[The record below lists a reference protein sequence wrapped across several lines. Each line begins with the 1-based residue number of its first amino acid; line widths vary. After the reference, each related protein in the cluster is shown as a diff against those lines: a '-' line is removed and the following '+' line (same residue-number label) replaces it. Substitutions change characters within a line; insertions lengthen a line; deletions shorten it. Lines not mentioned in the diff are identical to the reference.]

1 MGKFIE
7 TRLFK
12 LLQNSNYTKSE
23 LNMSFNN
30 LIDELIKCYSSNSEL
45 HQAYKETQRA
55 LYFLI
60 SLESE
65 IKRDKSS
72 NEEMIQHRLIYIK
85 MIRSFLKEQVKYYK
99 YLFKH
104 GKLNESKIYQSQYQW
119 TSSKSDLVELAY
131 ALTESKCI
139 NNGDTQIEKF
149 TQDLA
154 MFFGL
159 EVSKS
164 SRIFTN
170 IKLRKAKSRTF
181 FLDKLAEKL
190 NYRMN
195 KDDEK

>member
-1 MGKFIE
+1 MKRLVE
-7 TRLFK
+7 TKLFK
-12 LLQNSNYTKSE
+12 LLQDNRSSESE
-23 LNMSFNN
+23 LDHAFNGFF
-30 LIDELIKCYSSNSEL
+30 DELIRRPQSKKEL
-45 HQAYKETQRA
+45 CSGIKETQRA
-55 LYFLI
+55 FVTLVL
-60 SLESE
+60 L
-65 IKRDKSS
+65 
-72 NEEMIQHRLIYIK
+72 
-85 MIRSFLKEQVKYYK
+85 
-99 YLFKH
+99 
-104 GKLNESKIYQSQYQW
+104 ESKIRHANPLKNSIDIRLHYIQSVKMLLEFQMESFKYLYINGQFEDSKISQSQHQW
-119 TSSKSDLVELAY
+119 TGSKSDLVELTY
-131 ALTESKCI
+131 ALSESKCI
-139 NNGDTQIEKF
+139 NNGDIQIEKF

>member
-72 NEEMIQHRLIYIK
+72 NEEMIQHRLAQRPQSFCRRCACHAHAGCLAAGQATG
-85 MIRSFLKEQVKYYK
+85 RSAV
-99 YLFKH
+99 
-104 GKLNESKIYQSQYQW
+104 
-119 TSSKSDLVELAY
+119 T
-131 ALTESKCI
+131 
-139 NNGDTQIEKF
+139 
-149 TQDLA
+149 
-154 MFFGL
+154 
-159 EVSKS
+159 
-164 SRIFTN
+164 
-170 IKLRKAKSRTF
+170 
-181 FLDKLAEKL
+181 
-190 NYRMN
+190 
-195 KDDEK
+195 